1 MFIAKNSFKARHWM
15 CNYLLVENSI
25 VIAQYLLDC
34 PSNQIRNVTSSGPG
48 SFVCNRSAA
57 RNKTRRVEYTS
68 NPSISVLVSYE
79 STNSNSSPNMTT
91 INSLLQ
97 ILAQQQQQ
105 QATNLEKKI
114 YFVYQSDSLI
124 QTLLSILNK
133 RNLITEQS
141 SKYLLHF
148 FQFFNFYSSLGLQQS
163 LHLI

>member
-1 MFIAKNSFKARHWM
+1 M

-34 PSNQIRNVTSSGPG
+34 PSNQIRNVTSKVLVALVHLSVIDPPLEIKLGEL
-48 SFVCNRSAA
+48 SALQ
-57 RNKTRRVEYTS
+57 
-68 NPSISVLVSYE
+68 NPSISVLVSYG
-79 STNSNSSPNMTT
+79 STNSNSSPRLTT

-124 QTLLSILNK
+124 QTLISILNK